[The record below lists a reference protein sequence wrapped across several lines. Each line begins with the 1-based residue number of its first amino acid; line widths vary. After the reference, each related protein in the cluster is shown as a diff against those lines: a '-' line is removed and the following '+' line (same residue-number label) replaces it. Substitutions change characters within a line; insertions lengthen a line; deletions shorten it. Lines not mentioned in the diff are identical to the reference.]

1 MTPVFRLPFRN
12 SLRRHRGGLTALSA
26 AALLAGCR
34 HESVVP
40 TPVTDYFP
48 VVVGTYRTYAV
59 TDSTWASAKVSVSAY
74 QLRERVTEQFT
85 DAAGQPAYRLVR
97 SRRLTSADTWRDDST
112 LVVQV
117 LPRAVVQ
124 TRNNVRTVE
133 LVYPARADKAWN
145 RTAFTVGGTSAPD
158 TITNLTRTYG
168 PGVGAAYTTPAVAGA
183 PAKSYATTVLT
194 KDILPV
200 GVEDVNDRD
209 QRGTRQVYALG
220 VGRVLRRRFS
230 LQTFVTAA
238 NGEETNTKG
247 VVQNGVSRFEV
258 LIDAGT
264 M

>member
-1 MTPVFRLPFRN
+1 MTPVFRVIFGPGRA
-12 SLRRHRGGLTALSA
+12 ALALLGA

-40 TPVTDYFP
+40 APVTDYFP
-48 VVVGTYRTYAV
+48 VAVGAYRTYAV
-59 TDSTWASAKVSVSAY
+59 TDSTWASARVSVSAY

-97 SRRLTSADTWRDDST
+97 SLRLTSADTWRDDST

-117 LPRAVVQ
+117 QPRAVVQ

-133 LVYPARADKAWN
+133 LVYPVRADKAWN
-145 RTAFTVGGTSAPD
+145 RTPFTVGGTSVPD

-168 PGVGAAYTTPAVAGA
+168 PAVGGAYTTPAVGGA
-183 PAKSYATTVLT
+183 PAKSYPATVLT
-194 KDILPV
+194 KDVLPV

-230 LQTFVTAA
+230 LQTFTTAA

-247 VVQNGVSRFEV
+247 VVQNGVARLEV

-264 M
+264 I

>member
-1 MTPVFRLPFRN
+1 MFGKGQRA
-12 SLRRHRGGLTALSA
+12 ALAALGA
-26 AALLAGCR
+26 AALLGGCR

-40 TPVTDYFP
+40 EPVADYFP
-48 VVVGTYRTYAV
+48 VAVGAYRTYAV
-59 TDSTWASAKVSVSAY
+59 TDSTWASGRVSVSAY

-117 LPRAVVQ
+117 LPHAVVQ
-124 TRNNVRTVE
+124 TRSNVRTVE
-133 LVYPARADKAWN
+133 LVYPVRAAKAWN
-145 RTAFTVGGTSAPD
+145 RTAFTVTGKSGVD

-168 PGVGAAYTTPAVAGA
+168 PAVGAAYTTPAVAGA
-183 PAKSYATTVLT
+183 PAKSYAATVLT
-194 KDILPV
+194 RDILPV
-200 GVEDVNDRD
+200 GVENVNDRD
-209 QRGTRQVYALG
+209 QQGTRQVYALG

-230 LQTFVTAA
+230 LQTFTTSPI

-247 VVQNGVSRFEV
+247 VVQNGASRLEV

-264 M
+264 I

>member
-1 MTPVFRLPFRN
+1 MFGKSQR
-12 SLRRHRGGLTALSA
+12 SYHHALAALGA

-34 HESVVP
+34 HESVEP
-40 TPVTDYFP
+40 EPATDYFP
-48 VVVGTYRTYAV
+48 VAVGAYRTYAV
-59 TDSTWASAKVSVSAY
+59 TDSTWASGRATASAY

-97 SRRLTSADTWRDDST
+97 SRRLTSADTWRDDSV

-117 LPRAVVQ
+117 LPRAVVL
-124 TRNNVRTVE
+124 TRSNVRTVE
-133 LVYPARADKAWN
+133 LVYPVRADKAWN
-145 RTAFTVGGTSAPD
+145 RTAFTVSGPSAPD
-158 TITNLTRTYG
+158 TISSLTRTYG
-168 PGVGAAYTTPAVAGA
+168 PAVGAAYATPAIAGA
-183 PAKSYATTVLT
+183 PAKSYPATVLT
-194 KDILPV
+194 RDILPV

-230 LQTFVTAA
+230 LQTFTTAS

-247 VVQNGVSRFEV
+247 VVQNGVSRLEV

-264 M
+264 I